1 MHMKE
6 LPIPN
11 QQSSQD
17 QRDQA
22 KGCGS
27 CAFMVLGVI
36 LPILVGSYGVA
47 ELKWDT
53 ETAVTVSGGI
63 FFLCWIVAVGLAMLI
78 ENISWLFSFLPALG
92 SLIYTVVPDFI
103 PGPIDDITVVLVG
116 IFFSI
121 VLIVKKVAPAYIL
134 LAVVVSGLYAWFA
147 RNWIEGLADELVVFL
162 VVLVLAFIVS
172 SRYGRS
178 PNITKST

>member
-1 MHMKE
+1 MKE

-11 QQSSQD
+11 QQTDQD

-27 CAFMVLGVI
+27 CAFMILGVI
-36 LPILVGSYGVA
+36 LPILIGAYGVS
-47 ELKWDT
+47 ELNWDT
-53 ETAVTVSGGI
+53 ETAVTITGGV
-63 FFLCWIVAVGLAMLI
+63 FFVCWLIAIGLAMLI

-92 SLIYTVVPDFI
+92 SLVYTLVPDFI
-103 PGPIDDITVVLVG
+103 PGPIDDITVVIVG
-116 IFFSI
+116 VFFSI
-121 VLIVKKVAPAYIL
+121 MLVVKKVAPAYIL
-134 LAVVVSGLYAWFA
+134 LALVITGLYAWFA

-162 VVLVLAFIVS
+162 VVLVLAFVAS

-178 PNITKST
+178 PKYSD

>member
-1 MHMKE
+1 MKE
-6 LPIPN
+6 LPVPN
-11 QQSSQD
+11 QQTPAD

-36 LPILVGSYGVA
+36 LPILVGAYGVS
-47 ELKWDT
+47 ELNWDT
-53 ETAVTVSGGI
+53 ETAVTITGGV
-63 FFLCWIVAVGLAMLI
+63 FFICWLIAIALAMLI

-92 SLIYTVVPDFI
+92 SLVYTLVPDFI
-103 PGPIDDITVVLVG
+103 PGPIDDVTVVIVG

-121 VLIVKKVAPAYIL
+121 MLVVKKVAPAYIL
-134 LAVVVSGLYAWFA
+134 LAVVITGLYAWFA

-162 VVLVLAFIVS
+162 VVLVLAFIVN

-178 PNITKST
+178 PKYSD